1 MFRSNTNKDV
11 SQKAYEQYIYR
22 SYAMLLLLKINIA
35 QNIKPSKKIVLCWT
49 TLVIYFCDAN
59 ASNIIHIGN
68 NIIFIIAHIILNGN
82 KSNPII
88 SLPSTFF
95 QK

>member
-35 QNIKPSKKIVLCWT
+35 QNIKPSKKIVLC
-49 TLVIYFCDAN
+49 
-59 ASNIIHIGN
+59 
-68 NIIFIIAHIILNGN
+68 
-82 KSNPII
+82 
-88 SLPSTFF
+88 
-95 QK
+95 